1 MTGKTQTNQI
11 PVLNKISKKT
21 QNTREF
27 QEKRKYYTAEK
38 LINCTTQA
46 VGMPPAGVSM
56 LRFHATVF
64 LAVAK

>member
-1 MTGKTQTNQI
+1 MTGKIQTNQTQYQT
-11 PVLNKISKKT
+11 KFQKKT

-56 LRFHATVF
+56 LRFLATVF

>member
-1 MTGKTQTNQI
+1 MTGKIQTKQI
-11 PVLNKISKKT
+11 PVLNKISKRHKT
-21 QNTREF
+21 HESF
-27 QEKRKYYTAEK
+27 KRNVSITQAEK

-56 LRFHATVF
+56 LRFLATVF